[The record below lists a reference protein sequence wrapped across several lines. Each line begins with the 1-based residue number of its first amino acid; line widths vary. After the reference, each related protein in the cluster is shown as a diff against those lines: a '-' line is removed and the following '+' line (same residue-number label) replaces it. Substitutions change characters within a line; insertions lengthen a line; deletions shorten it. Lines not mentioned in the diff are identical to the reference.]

1 MVEIPEHTKS
11 LVKNCMIQRLT
22 TAESLNYLKK
32 NDVKI
37 SERTFRRYKS
47 EILEIQNALEVYSWG
62 HIQEEQI
69 QKMETK
75 QTILKESW
83 KLYQNSTKT
92 SEKLAILKAIEKTSD
107 ELPEVVW
114 KVNHY
119 GYEIKSKK
127 DYRKRHNLLN
137 QEDEI
142 VLAKNGQDS
151 RLE

>member
-1 MVEIPEHTKS
+1 MAEIPEHTKS
-11 LVKNCMIQRLT
+11 LVKNCIIQRLT
-22 TAESLNYLKK
+22 TDESLDYLEK
-32 NDVKI
+32 NNVKI

-83 KLYQNSTKT
+83 KLYQNTTKP

-107 ELPEVVW
+107 ELPGVVW
-114 KVNHY
+114 KVNDY
-119 GYEIKSKK
+119 GYEIKSTKER
-127 DYRKRHNLLN
+127 RKRYSKLN

-142 VLAKNGQDS
+142 ALAKNGQDS

>member
-1 MVEIPEHTKS
+1 MVELTEHTQT
-11 LVKNCMIQRLT
+11 LIKNCMIQRLT
-22 TAESLNYLKK
+22 TAESLDYLKK

-47 EILEIQNALEVYSWG
+47 EILEFQNALEVYSWG

-83 KLYQNSTKT
+83 KLYQSATKP

-119 GYEIKSKK
+119 GYEIKHRK

-142 VLAKNGQDS
+142 ALAKNGQDS

>member
-1 MVEIPEHTKS
+1 
-11 LVKNCMIQRLT
+11 MIQRLT
-22 TAESLNYLKK
+22 TDESLDYLEK
-32 NDVKI
+32 NNVKI
-37 SERTFRRYKS
+37 SERTLRRYKS

-69 QKMETK
+69 QKMVTK

-114 KVNHY
+114 KVNRY
-119 GYEIKSKK
+119 GYDIKYKK
-127 DYRKRHNLLN
+127 NYRKRHNLLN

-142 VLAKNGQDS
+142 ALAKNGQDS
-151 RLE
+151 RSE

>member
-1 MVEIPEHTKS
+1 MVELTEHTQT
-11 LVKNCMIQRLT
+11 LIKNCMIQRLT
-22 TAESLNYLKK
+22 TAESLDYLKK

-47 EILEIQNALEVYSWG
+47 EILEIQSALEVYSWG

-83 KLYQNSTKT
+83 KLYQSATKP

-119 GYEIKSKK
+119 GYEIKHRK

-137 QEDEI
+137 QEDE
-142 VLAKNGQDS
+142 VALAKNGQDS

>member
-1 MVEIPEHTKS
+1 MVEIPEHTQT
-11 LVKNCMIQRLT
+11 LIKNCMIQRLT
-22 TAESLNYLKK
+22 TAESLDYLKK

-47 EILEIQNALEVYSWG
+47 EILEFQNALEVYSWG

-83 KLYQNSTKT
+83 KLYQSATKP

-119 GYEIKSKK
+119 GYEIKHRK

-137 QEDEI
+137 QEDE
-142 VLAKNGQDS
+142 VALAKNGQDS

>member
-1 MVEIPEHTKS
+1 MAEIPEHTKS

-22 TAESLNYLKK
+22 TVESLDYLEK
-32 NDVKI
+32 NNVKI

-107 ELPEVVW
+107 ELPGVVW
-114 KVNHY
+114 DVNRY
-119 GYEIKSKK
+119 GYDIKYKK
-127 DYRKRHNLLN
+127 EHRKLHNLLT
-137 QEDEI
+137 QEEEI
-142 VLAKNGQDS
+142 ALAKNGQDS

>member
-1 MVEIPEHTKS
+1 MAEIPEHTKS
-11 LVKNCMIQRLT
+11 LVKNCIIQRLT
-22 TAESLNYLKK
+22 TDESLDYLEK
-32 NDVKI
+32 NNVKI

-47 EILEIQNALEVYSWG
+47 EILEIKNALEVYSWG

-114 KVNHY
+114 KVNRY
-119 GYEIKSKK
+119 GYDIKYEKERKK
-127 DYRKRHNLLN
+127 RYNLLT
-137 QEDEI
+137 QEEEI
-142 VLAKNGQDS
+142 ALAKNGQDS

>member
-22 TAESLNYLKK
+22 TDESLDYLEK
-32 NDVKI
+32 NNVKI

-107 ELPEVVW
+107 ELPGVVW
-114 KVNHY
+114 DVNRY
-119 GYEIKSKK
+119 GYDIKYKK
-127 DYRKRHNLLN
+127 EHRKLHNLLT
-137 QEDEI
+137 QEEEI
-142 VLAKNGQDS
+142 ALAKNGQDS

>member
-1 MVEIPEHTKS
+1 MVEIPEHTQT
-11 LVKNCMIQRLT
+11 LIKNCMIQRLS
-22 TAESLNYLKK
+22 TAESLDYLKK
-32 NDVKI
+32 NGVKI

-83 KLYQNSTKT
+83 KLYQSATKP

-119 GYEIKSKK
+119 GYEIKHRK

-137 QEDEI
+137 QEDE
-142 VLAKNGQDS
+142 VALAKNGQDS

>member
-1 MVEIPEHTKS
+1 MVEIPEHTQT
-11 LVKNCMIQRLT
+11 LIKNCMIQRLT

-75 QTILKESW
+75 RTILKESW
-83 KLYQNSTKT
+83 KLYQNTTKP
-92 SEKLAILKAIEKTSD
+92 SEKLAILKSIEKTSD
-107 ELPEVVW
+107 ELPGVVW
-114 KVNHY
+114 DVNRY
-119 GYEIKSKK
+119 GYDIKYKK

-142 VLAKNGQDS
+142 ALEKNGQDS
-151 RLE
+151 RSE

>member
-1 MVEIPEHTKS
+1 MAEIPEHTKS
-11 LVKNCMIQRLT
+11 LVKNCIIQRLT
-22 TAESLNYLKK
+22 TDESLDYLEK
-32 NDVKI
+32 NNVKI

-83 KLYQNSTKT
+83 KLYQNTTKT

-114 KVNHY
+114 KVNRY
-119 GYEIKSKK
+119 GYDIKYEKERKK
-127 DYRKRHNLLN
+127 RYNLLT
-137 QEDEI
+137 QEEEI
-142 VLAKNGQDS
+142 ALAKNGQDS

>member
-1 MVEIPEHTKS
+1 
-11 LVKNCMIQRLT
+11 MIQRLT

-75 QTILKESW
+75 RTILKESW
-83 KLYQNSTKT
+83 KLYQNTTKP
-92 SEKLAILKAIEKTSD
+92 SEKLAILKSIEKTSD
-107 ELPEVVW
+107 ELPGVVW
-114 KVNHY
+114 DVNRY
-119 GYEIKSKK
+119 GYDIKYKK

-142 VLAKNGQDS
+142 TLAKNGQDS
-151 RLE
+151 RSE

>member
-1 MVEIPEHTKS
+1 MAEIPEHTQT
-11 LVKNCMIQRLT
+11 LIKNCMIQRLT
-22 TAESLNYLKK
+22 TAESLDYLKK

-75 QTILKESW
+75 RTILKESW
-83 KLYQNSTKT
+83 KLYQNTTKP
-92 SEKLAILKAIEKTSD
+92 SEKLAILKSIEKTSD
-107 ELPEVVW
+107 ELPGVVW
-114 KVNHY
+114 DVNRY
-119 GYEIKSKK
+119 GYDIKYKK
-127 DYRKRHNLLN
+127 NYRKRHNLLN

-142 VLAKNGQDS
+142 ALEKNGQDS
-151 RLE
+151 RLD

>member
-1 MVEIPEHTKS
+1 MVELTEHTQT
-11 LVKNCMIQRLT
+11 LIKNCMIQRLT
-22 TAESLNYLKK
+22 TAESLDYLKK

-83 KLYQNSTKT
+83 KLYQSATKP

-119 GYEIKSKK
+119 GYEIKHRK

-142 VLAKNGQDS
+142 ALAKNGQDS

>member
-1 MVEIPEHTKS
+1 MVEIPEHTQT
-11 LVKNCMIQRLT
+11 LIKNCMIQRLT
-22 TAESLNYLKK
+22 TAESLDYLEK
-32 NDVKI
+32 NNVKI

-75 QTILKESW
+75 RTILKESW
-83 KLYQNSTKT
+83 KLYQNTTKP
-92 SEKLAILKAIEKTSD
+92 SEKLAILKSIEKTSD
-107 ELPEVVW
+107 ELPGVVW
-114 KVNHY
+114 DVNRY
-119 GYEIKSKK
+119 GCDIKYKK

-142 VLAKNGQDS
+142 ALAKNGQDS

>member
-1 MVEIPEHTKS
+1 MAEIPEHTKS
-11 LVKNCMIQRLT
+11 LVKNCIIQRLT
-22 TAESLNYLKK
+22 TDESLDYLEK
-32 NDVKI
+32 NNVKI

-47 EILEIQNALEVYSWG
+47 EVLEIQNALEVYSWG

-114 KVNHY
+114 KVNRY
-119 GYEIKSKK
+119 GYDIKYEKERKK
-127 DYRKRHNLLN
+127 RYNLLT
-137 QEDEI
+137 QEEEI
-142 VLAKNGQDS
+142 ALAKNGQDS

>member
-1 MVEIPEHTKS
+1 MAEIPEHTKS
-11 LVKNCMIQRLT
+11 LVKNCIIQRLT
-22 TAESLNYLKK
+22 TDESLDYLKK
-32 NDVKI
+32 NDLDI

-47 EILEIQNALEVYSWG
+47 EILEIKNALEVYSWG

-107 ELPEVVW
+107 ELPGVVW
-114 KVNHY
+114 DVNCY
-119 GYEIKSKK
+119 GYDIKSLKER
-127 DYRKRHNLLN
+127 RKRHNKLN
-137 QEDEI
+137 QEEEI
-142 VLAKNGQDS
+142 ALAKNGQDS

>member
-1 MVEIPEHTKS
+1 MAEIPEHTKS

-22 TAESLNYLKK
+22 TDESLDYLEK
-32 NDVKI
+32 NNVKI

-114 KVNHY
+114 DVNRY
-119 GYEIKSKK
+119 GYDIKYKK
-127 DYRKRHNLLN
+127 EHRKLHNLLT
-137 QEDEI
+137 QEEEI
-142 VLAKNGQDS
+142 ALAKNGQDS
-151 RLE
+151 RLD

>member
-1 MVEIPEHTKS
+1 MAEIPEHTKS

-22 TAESLNYLKK
+22 TDESLDYLEK
-32 NDVKI
+32 NNVKI

-107 ELPEVVW
+107 ELPGVVW
-114 KVNHY
+114 DVNRY
-119 GYEIKSKK
+119 GYDIKYKK
-127 DYRKRHNLLN
+127 EHRKLHNLLT
-137 QEDEI
+137 QEEEI
-142 VLAKNGQDS
+142 ALAKNGQDS

>member
-1 MVEIPEHTKS
+1 
-11 LVKNCMIQRLT
+11 MIQRLT
-22 TAESLNYLKK
+22 TDESLNYLKK

-75 QTILKESW
+75 RTILKESW
-83 KLYQNSTKT
+83 KLYQNTTKP
-92 SEKLAILKAIEKTSD
+92 SEKLAILKSIEKTSD
-107 ELPEVVW
+107 ELPGVVW
-114 KVNHY
+114 DVNHY
-119 GYEIKSKK
+119 GYEIKYKK
-127 DYRKRHNLLN
+127 NYRKRHNLLN

-142 VLAKNGQDS
+142 ALEKNGQDS

>member
-107 ELPEVVW
+107 ELPGVVW
-114 KVNHY
+114 KVNDY
-119 GYEIKSKK
+119 GYEIKSTKER
-127 DYRKRHNLLN
+127 RKRYNKLN

-142 VLAKNGQDS
+142 ALAKNGQDS

>member
-1 MVEIPEHTKS
+1 MAEIPEHTQT
-11 LVKNCMIQRLT
+11 LIKNCMIQRLT
-22 TAESLNYLKK
+22 TDESLDYLEK
-32 NDVKI
+32 NNVKI

-83 KLYQNSTKT
+83 KLYQSATKP

-114 KVNHY
+114 KVNRY
-119 GYEIKSKK
+119 GYDIKHRK
-127 DYRKRHNLLN
+127 DYRKRHDLLN
-137 QEDEI
+137 QEEEI
-142 VLAKNGQDS
+142 ALAKNGQDS

>member
-11 LVKNCMIQRLT
+11 LVKNCIIQRLT
-22 TAESLNYLKK
+22 TDESLDYLEK
-32 NDVKI
+32 NNVKI

-83 KLYQNSTKT
+83 KLYQSATKT
-92 SEKLAILKAIEKTSD
+92 SEKLAILKSIEKTSD

-114 KVNHY
+114 KVNRY
-119 GYEIKSKK
+119 GYDIKYKK
-127 DYRKRHNLLN
+127 EHRKLHNLLT
-137 QEDEI
+137 QEEEI
-142 VLAKNGQDS
+142 ALAKNGQDS

>member
-1 MVEIPEHTKS
+1 MVEIPEHTQT
-11 LVKNCMIQRLT
+11 LIKNCMIQRLT

-75 QTILKESW
+75 RTILKESW
-83 KLYQNSTKT
+83 KLYQNTTKP
-92 SEKLAILKAIEKTSD
+92 SEKLAILKSIEKTSD
-107 ELPEVVW
+107 ELPGVVW
-114 KVNHY
+114 DVNHY
-119 GYEIKSKK
+119 GYDIKYKK

-142 VLAKNGQDS
+142 ALEKNGQDS
-151 RLE
+151 RLD

>member
-1 MVEIPEHTKS
+1 MAEIPEHTKS
-11 LVKNCMIQRLT
+11 LVKNCMIKRLT
-22 TAESLNYLKK
+22 TDESLDYLEK
-32 NDVKI
+32 NNVKI

-47 EILEIQNALEVYSWG
+47 EVLEIQSALEVYSWE

-119 GYEIKSKK
+119 GYEIKHRK
-127 DYRKRHNLLN
+127 DFRKRHDQLN
-137 QEDEI
+137 QEEEI
-142 VLAKNGQDS
+142 ALAKNGQDS
-151 RLE
+151 RSE

>member
-1 MVEIPEHTKS
+1 MVEIPEHTQT
-11 LVKNCMIQRLT
+11 LIKNCMIKRLT
-22 TAESLNYLKK
+22 TDESLDYLEK
-32 NDVKI
+32 NNVKI

-83 KLYQNSTKT
+83 KLYQSATKP
-92 SEKLAILKAIEKTSD
+92 SEKLAILKSIEKTSD
-107 ELPEVVW
+107 ELPEVIW

-119 GYEIKSKK
+119 GYDIKYEKERKK
-127 DYRKRHNLLN
+127 RYNLLT
-137 QEDEI
+137 QEEEI
-142 VLAKNGQDS
+142 ALAKNGQDS

>member
-1 MVEIPEHTKS
+1 MVEIPEHTQT
-11 LVKNCMIQRLT
+11 LIKNCMIQRLT
-22 TAESLNYLKK
+22 TAESIDYLKK

-75 QTILKESW
+75 RTILKESW
-83 KLYQNSTKT
+83 KLYQNTTKP
-92 SEKLAILKAIEKTSD
+92 SEKLAILKSIEKTSD
-107 ELPEVVW
+107 ELPGVVW
-114 KVNHY
+114 DVNRY
-119 GYEIKSKK
+119 GYDIKYKK
-127 DYRKRHNLLN
+127 NYRKRHNLLN

-142 VLAKNGQDS
+142 ALAKNGQD
-151 RLE
+151 

>member
-1 MVEIPEHTKS
+1 MVELTEHTQT
-11 LVKNCMIQRLT
+11 LIKNCMIQRLT
-22 TAESLNYLKK
+22 TAESLDYLKK

-75 QTILKESW
+75 RTILKESW
-83 KLYQNSTKT
+83 KLYQNTTKP
-92 SEKLAILKAIEKTSD
+92 SEKLAILKSIEKTSD
-107 ELPEVVW
+107 ELPGVVW
-114 KVNHY
+114 DVNRY
-119 GYEIKSKK
+119 GYDIKYKK
-127 DYRKRHNLLN
+127 NYRKRHNLLN

-142 VLAKNGQDS
+142 ALEKNGQDS

>member
-22 TAESLNYLKK
+22 TDESLDYLEK
-32 NDVKI
+32 NNVKI

-75 QTILKESW
+75 RTILKESW
-83 KLYQNSTKT
+83 KLYQNTTKP
-92 SEKLAILKAIEKTSD
+92 SEKLAILKSIEKTSD
-107 ELPEVVW
+107 ELPGVVW
-114 KVNHY
+114 DVNHY
-119 GYEIKSKK
+119 GYEIKYKK

-142 VLAKNGQDS
+142 ALAKNGQDS

>member
-1 MVEIPEHTKS
+1 MAEIPEHTKS
-11 LVKNCMIQRLT
+11 LVKNCMIKRLT
-22 TAESLNYLKK
+22 TDESLDYLEK
-32 NDVKI
+32 NNVKI

-47 EILEIQNALEVYSWG
+47 EVLEIQSALEVYSWE

-107 ELPEVVW
+107 ELPEVIW
-114 KVNHY
+114 KVNRY
-119 GYEIKSKK
+119 GYDIKYEKER
-127 DYRKRHNLLN
+127 RKRYNKLN

-142 VLAKNGQDS
+142 ALAKNGQDS
-151 RLE
+151 CLE